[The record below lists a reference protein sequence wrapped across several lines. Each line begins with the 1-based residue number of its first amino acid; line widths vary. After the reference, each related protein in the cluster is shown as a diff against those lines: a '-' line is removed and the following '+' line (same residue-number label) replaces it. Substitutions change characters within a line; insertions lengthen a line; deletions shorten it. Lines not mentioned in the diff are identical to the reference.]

1 MNALPDWIT
10 PEWQKENNYISLRAL
25 DDGSVIGLY
34 PLLFTLAIIM
44 DIEPWGYRRR
54 FCFEDREKAVSEFAR
69 LESGDDEPVGYIARR

>member
-44 DIEPWGYRRR
+44 DIEPGGLS
-54 FCFEDREKAVSEFAR
+54 EKVLFR
-69 LESGDDEPVGYIARR
+69 GQGESGVRVRPVRIWG

>member
-44 DIEPWGYRRR
+44 DIEPGGVIG
-54 FCFEDREKAVSEFAR
+54 EGSVSR
-69 LESGDDEPVGYIARR
+69 TGRKRCPSSPG